1 MKESSALNDSH
12 FQAYTALTL
21 CRILYREKNENVAS
35 KKVAAIWVNKVYGHR
50 WEPLINTAQNWHY
63 GQEMKEAEK
72 ILDFIKFIS
81 QEL

>member
-12 FQAYTALTL
+12 FQAYTVLTL

-63 GQEMKEAEK
+63 GQEHEFRT
-72 ILDFIKFIS
+72 FIKMRNSCSIHF
-81 QEL
+81 